1 MLPKSTFSEKLIRH
15 LMLYY
20 DRRFEKNQQFINL
33 LFNQKQRHEAVRK
46 ISTADTTNK
55 KVLIKLSKLIESDNF
70 KSVLNDMISNPNSKK
85 SKTLNSKLVKILSV
99 FGKTVPFSPIE
110 RAQTRIRF
118 SSIAMRFGTLSHFV
132 TIAPPEQDDL
142 ALLKLHLIRDN
153 NNFNNK
159 NTSTFNNTSNYK

>member
-1 MLPKSTFSEKLIRH
+1 
-15 LMLYY
+15 
-20 DRRFEKNQQFINL
+20 
-33 LFNQKQRHEAVRK
+33 
-46 ISTADTTNK
+46 
-55 KVLIKLSKLIESDNF
+55 
-70 KSVLNDMISNPNSKK
+70 MISNPNSKK

-99 FGKTVPFSPIE
+99 FRKTVPFSPLE

-118 SSIAMRFGTLSHFV
+118 SSIAMRFGTSSHFV

-159 NTSTFNNTSNYK
+159 NTSTFNNTSNYKQSNLPNNIKDSPKNRLIIAQKYPA